1 MSLRAPKGAKQSPVA
16 RGLLRA
22 PSGEHRPRNDIC
34 NEGCMVTT
42 ARQKVLAYLK
52 KNRAVS
58 AVQIGRALKMSAP
71 NVRHHLSVLCLDGR
85 AVLVAEMRKGGR
97 GRPVKVYGLSESQLG
112 NNLALLSDLML
123 TEWMGKLSPAGR
135 ADAKALIAKELGRQ
149 LGQINSNV
157 PMAKRL
163 VLVIEKLNTLHYQAR
178 WEAGAEGPRV
188 LFAHCP
194 YAGVIDKHPE
204 LCMMDSALLEELTA
218 QSVEQIAKMEKGGNS
233 LCVFRLGVN
242 M

>member
-1 MSLRAPKGAKQSPVA
+1 MT
-16 RGLLRA
+16 
-22 PSGEHRPRNDIC
+22 EF
-34 NEGCMVTT
+34 MVTT

-58 AVQIGRALKMSAP
+58 AAQIGRALKMSAA
-71 NVRHHLSVLCLDGR
+71 NVRHHLSVLCSDGR
-85 AVLVAEMRKGGR
+85 VVLVAETRKGGR
-97 GRPVKVYGLSESQLG
+97 GRPVKVYGLSESLLG

-123 TEWMGKLSPAGR
+123 TEWLGKLSPAKR
-135 ADAKALIAKELGRQ
+135 ADAMAVIAKELGSQ

-163 VLVIEKLNTLHYQAR
+163 ALVIEKLNALYYQAR

-194 YAGVIDKHPE
+194 YAGIIDKHPE

-218 QSVEQIAKMEKGGNS
+218 QSVEQTAKMEKGGNS
-233 LCVFRLGVN
+233 LCVFRLGVRGSIE
-242 M
+242 